1 MNIGEI
7 GEMFTGIAALMA
19 AVNSMRNSR
28 KIEHATQK
36 IEAVRK
42 ATDGIVTKL
51 VETTKVEAF
60 AAGQKDQK
68 ENGS

>member
-1 MNIGEI
+1 MGVGEV
-7 GEMFTGIAALMA
+7 GQMFTGIAALMA
-19 AVNSMRNSR
+19 AINSMRNSR
-28 KIEHATQK
+28 LIEHVTQK
-36 IEAVRK
+36 VEAVRK

-51 VETTKVEAF
+51 VETTKIEAF